1 MLNKFGLLQMNY
13 QNKQMLLG
21 AMIIAG
27 WDREGGGQVYGCP
40 IGGTLLEEPWTTD
53 GSGSTYIWGYL
64 DSAFRSV
71 LLWYLA
77 YLHYVRVHPFCP
89 ALAAGHA

>member
-1 MLNKFGLLQMNY
+1 MNY

-64 DSAFRSV
+64 DSAFRWALQLPSD
-71 LLWYLA
+71 LSA
-77 YLHYVRVHPFCP
+77 CHPV
-89 ALAAGHA
+89 